1 MNPSTLNSAL
11 GLENADLGYAE
22 QVVLRRVN
30 LDIPSGSFF
39 VLSGPNGGGK
49 TTILKSLGGFLPLL
63 GGILHRNGTRIG
75 YVPQFER
82 IDAAIPATA
91 RELVETGASA
101 AKPWWRHLTTR
112 DRSAC
117 DAHLEQCQA
126 GAFSQKLFSR
136 LSGGQKQR
144 VLLARALAVN
154 PSCLLLDEPTSAID
168 RDTRAVILQLLSHL
182 HRIEGKTIV
191 MIAHDLQGLD
201 RIATHFAAV
210 DDGKVSVKQ

>member
-1 MNPSTLNSAL
+1 MSRPVSNFAL
-11 GLENADLGYAE
+11 RLEHADLGYAGE
-22 QVVLRRVN
+22 VVLRAVN
-30 LDIPSGSFF
+30 LDIPKGSFF

-49 TTILKSLGGFLPLL
+49 TTLLKSLGGFLPLL
-63 GGILHRNGTRIG
+63 GGTLHRDGTRIG

-91 RELVETGASA
+91 RDLVETGAA
-101 AKPWWRHLTTR
+101 AGKPWWRHLSSG

-117 DAHLEQCQA
+117 GAYLQQCQA
-126 GAFSQKLFSR
+126 GSFARQLFST

-154 PSCLLLDEPTSAID
+154 PDCLLLDEPTSAID
-168 RDTRAVILQLLSHL
+168 RDTRVLILQTLSQL
-182 HRIEGKTIV
+182 HRVEGRTVV

-201 RIATHFAAV
+201 KLASHFAVV